1 MKLRPS
7 NVNGL
12 KSINIL
18 DIFGFENF
26 GDNSLEQLC
35 INDNT
40 QHQQYN
46 DQNIKTGIQDRF
58 LPTNQI
64 TVNPKKQLFF
74 TIKHS
79 QCNVEYNV
87 EGFKMKNLDKV
98 NDDVVEIINTIK
110 ILKCDKDSAQKTGR
124 TLLKKFGLEIEELI
138 KELSSSNVHFIR
150 CIKPNEIKKPKS
162 PVESY
167 ILSQVR
173 YLGVFETIQIRKKT
187 FPVRKGYMEFVK
199 EYKMIFQS
207 IGSKEANMR
216 KITED
221 ILREIKCQSNE
232 FMLGNKRVYI
242 NERIEN
248 LLNKMTY
255 DYYKK
260 RNEQIKKLQMVCKRF
275 IFRSKTSKKVKNVC
289 GCNRIFRT
297 LLIVLASK
305 KKFLVKEG
313 FSQLLKNLSKAR

>member
-1 MKLRPS
+1 MM
-7 NVNGL
+7 NGTGI
-12 KSINIL
+12 SIFSI
-18 DIFGFENF
+18 
-26 GDNSLEQLC
+26 

-199 EYKMIFQS
+199 EYKMMFQS

-275 IFRSKTSKKVKNVC
+275 MFRSKTSKKVKNVC
-289 GCNRIFRT
+289 GCNRIFRR